1 MSGKGRCR
9 LWSVKLA
16 TPAGA
21 QDESLPPIATGP
33 IDFSI
38 GVRSWILIF
47 VWIWCTTFYRP
58 RPMLKASTTTFE
70 CGEGVCQGFILSPGA
85 AERSSGLQQ
94 YSGVGTELSRTY
106 EGEELS
112 SA

>member
-1 MSGKGRCR
+1 MHYGYFAVLDLCLKPALQLLSAEKG
-9 LWSVKLA
+9 
-16 TPAGA
+16 PA
-21 QDESLPPIATGP
+21 
-33 IDFSI
+33 
-38 GVRSWILIF
+38 
-47 VWIWCTTFYRP
+47 
-58 RPMLKASTTTFE
+58 K
-70 CGEGVCQGFILSPGA
+70 SPGT